1 MEAGAFMVV
10 LLVVVESAMDSVPV
24 SPGTFMELCEVVI
37 VAVYA
42 FVGDAIVGMN
52 VVGFILVFVLI
63 FRFDIV
69 VGLTVVELF

>member
-1 MEAGAFMVV
+1 MVV

-24 SPGTFMELCEVVI
+24 SPGTFMELCEAVI

-42 FVGDAIVGMN
+42 FVGDAVVGMN
-52 VVGFILVFVLI
+52 VVVVGSILVFVLI
-63 FRFDIV
+63 SRLDIV